1 MTQPNVPYREGGAH
15 GGLPFPR
22 ANMTAYVVVTALVAA
37 CGLLFPLLLLGRSA
51 SGIWTN
57 FREGGTSMYVLLLL
71 MPVVSIVVG
80 VLSGLGIR
88 GRRIPPAAI
97 VGAALVPSLVAF
109 LGTLSSQSQTAA
121 VLSGESVDP
130 SVRMRIAFEG
140 TQEALASLQL
150 GGAICA
156 FALGAAAVGCAGIAA
171 SVDRARVGAPGSSA
185 WLISLAT
192 PIVGFVASLVV
203 MVVTRSL
210 SASPFAFGLSLVSL
224 LIVAV
229 LAPLTARAAP
239 AFRDWHDAA
248 EQNRMLGA
256 VIAAAVAASLA
267 LWLLDRTAMIAINR
281 VVLGACSGESVDP
294 SQRARILM
302 EGRVESR
309 AFVMLSVLHVAT
321 VLLAFAPAVVRGMSR
336 GRSPLGAGS
345 VITLGL
351 CMLAALG
358 FFGVHAHGM
367 GVLTTTA
374 KNLPPL
380 TFPVA
385 LPTIPDVS
393 PFRHPHQQVTV
404 VDKTGAI
411 VGRAPRNDEQSLEW
425 NPWHSFAAD
434 KDAPAAAV
442 FALVPAATGTMAKGQ
457 ARSVDLVVAAD
468 NGTVDRLEGVDPDI
482 RALMAPEATAVEVE
496 VLLAPSLGRRP
507 SVTFI
512 DDTTVL
518 VDGVETLRFGIAFS
532 KELRRAIGPD
542 ESEVHVNIRDTTT
555 VGALVTVIS
564 AVTSYKA
571 PVVHV
576 MLATSDLPEGPKTR
590 RGR

>member
-37 CGLLFPLLLLGRSA
+37 CGLLFPLLLLGRSP
-51 SGIWTN
+51 SYIWMSV
-57 FREGGTSMYVLLLL
+57 REGGASMYVLLLL
-71 MPVVSIVVG
+71 MPVVSVIVS

-109 LGTLSSQSQTAA
+109 LGTLSSQSRTAA

-130 SVRMRIAFEG
+130 GVRMRIAFEG

-171 SVDRARVGAPGSSA
+171 SVDRARVGAPASPV
-185 WLISLAT
+185 WLVSLAA
-192 PIVGFVASLVV
+192 PIVGFVASVVV
-203 MVVTRSL
+203 MIMTRSL
-210 SASPFAFGLSLVSL
+210 GASPLAFGLSLLSL

-229 LAPLTARAAP
+229 IAPLSTRAAP
-239 AFRDWHDAA
+239 ALRDWHDAA
-248 EQNRMLGA
+248 EQKRMLGA

-267 LWLLDRTAMIAINR
+267 LWLLDRTAIVAIDR
-281 VVLGACSGESVDP
+281 FVLGVCSGESVDP

-302 EGRVESR
+302 EGRHETR
-309 AFVMLSVLHVAT
+309 AFVMLSVIHVAT
-321 VLLAFAPAVVRGMSR
+321 VLLAFAPAVALGMSR
-336 GRSPLGAGS
+336 GRSPLGAAG
-345 VITLGL
+345 VISLALGVIG
-351 CMLAALG
+351 ALG
-358 FFGVHAHGM
+358 FFGVQAHGM
-367 GVLTTTA
+367 GVLTKTA
-374 KNLPPL
+374 KGLPPL

-385 LPTIPDVS
+385 LPTIADAG

-404 VDKTGAI
+404 VDRTGAI
-411 VGRAPRNDEQSLEW
+411 VGGAPREDDQEW

-434 KDAPAAAV
+434 KDARAAAV
-442 FALVPAATGTMAKGQ
+442 FALVPRGAGTMSKGQ
-457 ARSVDLVVAAD
+457 ARSVDLVVAA
-468 NGTVDRLEGVDPDI
+468 GSGATDRLEGVDPDI

-496 VLLAPSLGRRP
+496 VLLAPSEGRRP

-518 VDGVETLRFGIAFS
+518 VNDVETLRFGSAFQR
-532 KELRRAIGPD
+532 ELRQAIGADEPD
-542 ESEVHVNIRDTTT
+542 VHVNIRDTTT
-555 VGALVTVIS
+555 VGALVTVIG
-564 AVTSYKA
+564 AITSYRA
-571 PVVHV
+571 PIVHV
-576 MLATSDLPEGPKTR
+576 MLATSAVPEGTKSR
-590 RGR
+590 RGH